1 MGKVGGKTISKTN
14 FNYVM
19 GKLAHEL
26 SAFQLIKLANVK

>member
-26 SAFQLIKLANVK
+26 STFQLIKLANVK